1 MKLPFLILTTFAAS
15 IAVLHADTITVI
27 SPSLVQRNGVNVGNV
42 ASFVA
47 TNPQFAAGVQAGLEA
62 WAAELQANSAAAV
75 QDAATKQAS
84 AETKIKTLIDGA
96 KDALTKP
103 TSAERIAAATV
114 LLQKVEMSDKA
125 KRLAEIVAEREKLEA
140 EAAALSK

>member
-1 MKLPFLILTTFAAS
+1 MKLLLLTFVILHSSFVIAS
-15 IAVLHADTITVI
+15 DTITVI
-27 SPSLVQRNGVNVGNV
+27 SPSQVQRNGVNVGNV
-42 ASFVA
+42 CSFTA